1 MTQVLPPRTR
11 SIRTYAAIFVFL
23 AVYLGVLAVV
33 LAPKDM
39 IGVQTGAFFAES
51 D

>member
-1 MTQVLPPRTR
+1 MTQAMQPRAR
-11 SIRTYAAIFVFL
+11 SIRTYAAVLVFL

-39 IGVQTGAFFAES
+39 IGVQTGAVFAEG